1 MDQLNLI
8 RLFDFYLAA
17 MLLLSVY
24 RRRAVY
30 LDGLRIFWT
39 TAVRRRKLIGTMSA
53 YTGELLTAAV
63 LRPVLLAVGLMLIQ
77 IICSRVLWPHANL
90 VVADVFDSWWQT
102 LLVFAAFVP
111 MFAVDLYF
119 LICVGR
125 FDRRE
130 TEKYLDQAEN
140 WLGSW
145 KGTAVRV
152 ATLGYINPTRMV
164 HDQVRQ
170 GLRDLGATVGWVMG
184 WVAVQVACRT
194 AFGLT
199 VWLLWVFGG

>member
-1 MDQLNLI
+1 MAELNLI

-30 LDGLRIFWT
+30 ADGLRLFWS
-39 TAVRRRKLIGTMSA
+39 TAVRRRKLVGTLSA
-53 YTGELLTAAV
+53 YTDELLTASV
-63 LRPVLLAVGLMLIQ
+63 LRPVLLAVGLIAIQ
-77 IICSRVLWPHANL
+77 MICSRVLWPHANL
-90 VVADVFDSWWQT
+90 VIGDVLDSWWQT
-102 LLVFAAFVP
+102 LLVAVAFVP

-119 LICVGR
+119 LIRVGR
-125 FDRRE
+125 FNRQE
-130 TEKYLDQAEN
+130 TEKYLDQAED

-170 GLRDLGATVGWVMG
+170 GLRDIGAVVGWVMN

-199 VWLLWVFGG
+199 VWLLWVFGA